1 MANSVLIQKRK
12 SFLYIEIEKKKFL
25 YRRHRTMLFQE
36 VSNKRTKFKL
46 IHTIQILLTNKPHD
60 LGRLWEFIKKKNLD

>member
-1 MANSVLIQKRK
+1 
-12 SFLYIEIEKKKFL
+12 
-25 YRRHRTMLFQE
+25 MLFQE

-60 LGRLWEFIKKKNLD
+60 LGRLWEFIKKKKFRLVRIKKNQK